1 VFARIRVDC
10 AVVGSCGVGYKIF
23 DVPSGYVPSVFEIV
37 FLVIIMMFFSVV
49 SLWHVGKVIEIPSV
63 PRVVVLERAFIC
75 GDISKASKITSNLYL
90 RVGPDDEAYDYVIE
104 ASTQDIQRLDL
115 GKSRKLWVAVEPD
128 RSKRFVWGVYDNELG
143 LLISR
148 KDILEWVQYSNSA
161 NYFVIVTW
169 GFLSLYLLFVL
180 FKHGIWNGFLAKR
193 IACENRAD

>member
-1 VFARIRVDC
+1 MFAFIRVAC
-10 AVVGSCGVGYKIF
+10 AFVGSCGVGYKIF
-23 DVPSGYVPSVFEIV
+23 DVPSGYVPSVFEV
-37 FLVIIMMFFSVV
+37 VLLVVILMYFSII
-49 SLWHVGKVIEIPSV
+49 SLWHLGKVIEVPSA
-63 PRVVVLERAFIC
+63 PRKVVLERAFIYR
-75 GDISKASKITSNLYL
+75 DISKASKITSNLYL

-115 GKSRKLWVAVEPD
+115 DKSRKLWVAVEPD

-148 KDILEWVQYSNSA
+148 KDILQWAQYRNSA

-180 FKHGIWNGFLAKR
+180 FKHGVWNRFLAKR
-193 IACENRAD
+193 IACENRED